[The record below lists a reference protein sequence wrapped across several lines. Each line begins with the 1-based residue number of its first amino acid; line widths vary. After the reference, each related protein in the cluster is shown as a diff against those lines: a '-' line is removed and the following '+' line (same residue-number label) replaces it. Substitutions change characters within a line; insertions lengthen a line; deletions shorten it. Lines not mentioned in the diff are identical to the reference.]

1 MSKVDQININYHKF
15 IPTWQFKKFMRM
27 PQQTIGLFCGNQA
40 FKTSSVCF
48 HYSLRV
54 LGKHPVPKKNVVYF
68 ECEERS
74 KDNLAPHGYYY
85 FTDNGVTVKGWEKGT
100 WNKDQLPK
108 DGKCPYCGGKIIVH
122 QRISRK
128 IRLCSETLPGDK
140 ETVSEDGT
148 QSAETKNTVYPEL
161 KKWMPPFLI
170 KRDITFRNPA
180 MIVLDPLKGF
190 EINGTRNKGD
200 DIIFDFVSYSQ
211 TMQTGAGVQRLCVL
225 CDEEPPKDFWDEQC
239 RRLLMEDGDII
250 LALTPANQMSW
261 SYDEIFERAQIYYR
275 TQTICDFLN
284 ENEKDRQYKKVEVT
298 ESPVSIGVLMAA
310 TDDNPVMSPEVIAQN
325 FASIDDPDV
334 LATRRYGIH
343 RQVSGRIF
351 KSFDYRYHFIDFDEY
366 FPDGMF
372 QDYNHYRMID
382 YHSHNKWAVCWLSLS
397 PYNEAFVWMEWSP
410 DPERMITRTIA
421 NEIAI
426 LSGHYKFKLNLIDPL
441 AGETQTNTGKST
453 IEDLNDYFAELKR
466 EGVGTG
472 GYWEPWDTKGTR
484 GREVVRERLIN
495 AKKCKIPFNN
505 KVTVEGQTKYLP
517 TIWISNRCVETG
529 RSLKRW
535 RLETLLR
542 SSKNVD
548 KEKSEKPAQKFSHY
562 CTAIEAIFKDYR
574 ARPPVIGYRPQKPK
588 KPNYFK
594 GRRRFKEIA

>member
-1 MSKVDQININYHKF
+1 MTKIDQININFHKF
-15 IPTWQFKKFMRM
+15 KKTWQFEKFIKM

-40 FKTSSVCF
+40 MKTSSVCF
-48 HYSLRV
+48 QFVWRI
-54 LGKHPVPKKNVVYF
+54 LGIHPVPKKNVVYF
-68 ECEERS
+68 ECETRN
-74 KDNLAPHGYYY
+74 KDNMVPHGYY
-85 FTDNGVTVKGWEKGT
+85 TLNHEGVNVQGWERGT
-100 WNKDQLPK
+100 WNKNQLP
-108 DGKCPYCGGKIIVH
+108 DDHMCPYCGGKIVLH
-122 QRISRK
+122 ERVSRK

-140 ETVSEDGT
+140 ESVSDDGT
-148 QSAETKNTVYPEL
+148 ESAETKNTVYPEL

-190 EINGTRNKGD
+190 EINGTVNKGD
-200 DIIFDFVSYSQ
+200 DIIFDFVSYNQ
-211 TMQTGAGVQRLCVL
+211 PLQAGAGVQRMSILI
-225 CDEEPPKDFWDEQC
+225 DEESPKDFWDEQC

-261 SYDEIFERAQIYYR
+261 SYDEIFERAQVYYR

-284 ENEKDRQYKKVEVT
+284 KSEKDRTYHLVEKS

-310 TDDNPVMSPEVIAQN
+310 TDDNPVMSPEAIERN
-325 FASIDDPDV
+325 FASVDDPDV

-351 KSFDYRYHFIDFDEY
+351 KSFDYRYHFINFDEY

-372 QDYNHYRMID
+372 IDYNHYRMID
-382 YHSHNKWAVCWLSLS
+382 YHPHNKWAVSWLSLS

-410 DPERMITRTIA
+410 DPERLITRTIA

-426 LSGHYKFKLNLIDPL
+426 LSGYYKFKLNLIDPL
-441 AGETQTNTGKST
+441 AAETQTNTGRT
-453 IEDLNDYFAELKR
+453 TVEDLNDFFAELKK

-472 GYWEPWDTKGTR
+472 GWWETWDTKGTR
-484 GREVVRERLIN
+484 GREVIRERLIN
-495 AKKCKIPFNN
+495 AKKCGVPFNN
-505 KVTVEGQTKYLP
+505 KVTVDGQTRYLP
-517 TIWISNRCVETG
+517 TIWISNRCAETG

-535 RLETLLR
+535 RLETNIR

-548 KEKSEKPAQKFSHY
+548 KDKSEKPAQKFSHY
-562 CTAIEAIFKDYR
+562 CTAIEAIFKDIR
-574 ARPPVIGYRPQKPK
+574 VRPAVLGYRPYDKKTPK
-588 KPNYFK
+588 RFQ
-594 GRRRFKEIA
+594 GRRHIRSAA